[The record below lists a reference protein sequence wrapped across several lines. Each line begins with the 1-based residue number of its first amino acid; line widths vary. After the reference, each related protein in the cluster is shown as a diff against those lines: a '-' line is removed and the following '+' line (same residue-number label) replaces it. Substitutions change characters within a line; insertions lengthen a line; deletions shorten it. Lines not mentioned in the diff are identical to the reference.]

1 MSEDPH
7 PMGASEQGGW
17 HPPVQIG
24 PSGDTFAP
32 TSLSGGG
39 RSPFR
44 RRRRWVNVVAPLT
57 VVAVLALVIGVGEAS
72 SSSSPA
78 TPSANAVFT
87 SAQTSLGNKTA
98 DVHVSVAVQVPGAGQ
113 ITAAGDG
120 SVDFANNAGQVT
132 IKYAGL
138 PTLSGMTLTE
148 LFTGGNF
155 YLSMPGLSDIVPG
168 SSWVSAPMS
177 QSGSVTPG
185 SSDPASMLKLLADRG
200 ATVTATGPS
209 MVDGDAVNG
218 FHVVIGAGELQ
229 KAADHEQLPPS
240 IANEAKSMF
249 GQSSIQMS
257 VYISDSTNLI
267 TQTVT
272 SMSLSA
278 LGTAITAVATEDFSN
293 YGAPVTIVPPPPSQ
307 VLSLQQFEQA
317 AASPGSAA
325 GGPFSAT
332 SST

>member
-7 PMGASEQGGW
+7 RMGAPDNGGW
-17 HPPVQIG
+17 HPPLQIG
-24 PSGDTFAP
+24 PSGDLSAP
-32 TSLSGGG
+32 ASLSGGA
-39 RSPFR
+39 RLPFR
-44 RRRRWVNVVAPLT
+44 RRRRRIYVGAPLA

-72 SSSSPA
+72 SSPSPA
-78 TPSANAVFT
+78 RPEANAVFT

-138 PTLSGMTLTE
+138 PTLNGMTLTE
-148 LFTGGNF
+148 LFEGGNF
-155 YLSMPGLSDIVPG
+155 YLSMPGLSDLVPG

-185 SSDPASMLKLLADRG
+185 SSNPAAMLKLLEDRG
-200 ATVTATGPS
+200 AVVTSIGPS
-209 MVDGDAVNG
+209 IINGEAVNG
-218 FHVVIGAGELQ
+218 FRVVIGAGQLQ
-229 KAADHEQLPPS
+229 KAVDHEQLPPA

-249 GQSSIQMS
+249 GQTAIRMS

-267 TQTVT
+267 YQTTT
-272 SMSLSA
+272 SMSLDA
-278 LGTAITAVATEDFSN
+278 AGTAITAVATEDFSN
-293 YGAPVTIVPPPPSQ
+293 YGVPVSIVPPPPSE
-307 VLSLQQFEQA
+307 VVSLQQFEQA
-317 AASPGSAA
+317 AASAGSV
-325 GGPFSAT
+325 GGSPSSA